1 MVEFLMAPTYN
12 IVKTDIIVRCKMY
25 YDKIERELE
34 GFYPILNGKNSKN
47 GKNGKNYEDP
57 ENANFDKEMYYNKID
72 RECEGF
78 YPELKYK
85 NGYESV
91 IIKFQ
96 LCYYHNVPEYWWTQI
111 SEGVIYGFTN
121 KNGKQLLDV
130 LNENVKNVVAKK
142 IYNAGGRCVYP
153 IAIIDSTYHLIDQ
166 ESILI

>member
-47 GKNGKNYEDP
+47 GKNG
-57 ENANFDKEMYYNKID
+57 
-72 RECEGF
+72 
-78 YPELKYK
+78 K